1 MGRILKTK
9 INTWESENGLL
20 TFMLLFPFAFVFFA
34 KKKIDLKYCLHYCT
48 EMRRVVFF
56 YPINKTIVAVTGQA
70 HL

>member
-34 KKKIDLKYCLHYCT
+34 KKKLT
-48 EMRRVVFF
+48 
-56 YPINKTIVAVTGQA
+56 
-70 HL
+70 